1 MRHHGGRQSLSLAIM
16 SLSIITVLIAVQPTQ
31 AKQDPAAMILFYPP
45 VDCKT
50 SFDPDFWAEYDS
62 VMAEEWRV
70 SSQTICLDKLSI
82 IEKAELQSDLQELGL
97 NVIVMSADDHFLDGI
112 NDQALG
118 VAQPAWNTGS
128 VKFNGEYTT
137 TTLSHETLHSVLEDL
152 GYPKACYVDKVH
164 ENQFSFSLKEMGDG
178 EYPIVNRFDC

>member
-1 MRHHGGRQSLSLAIM
+1 MGHHGARLGLSLAIM
-16 SLSIITVLIAVQPTQ
+16 SLSIITAFIAVQPAQ
-31 AKQDPAAMILFYPP
+31 AKQDPAALVLFYPP
-45 VDCKT
+45 ADCET
-50 SFDPDFWAEYDS
+50 SFDPEFWAEYDS
-62 VMAEEWRV
+62 AMAEEWGV
-70 SSQTICLDKLSI
+70 SSQTICLDKLTI
-82 IEKAELQSDLQELGL
+82 IEKAELQSDLQKLGL

-137 TTLSHETLHSVLEDL
+137 TTLSHETLHLVLEDL

-164 ENQFSFSLKEMGDG
+164 EHASEFARYNDNIMVVQH
-178 EYPIVNRFDC
+178 FDC